1 MGIGFVG
8 FCYSCRHS
16 LSCFTEVLR
25 AGCCYCRPEGVG
37 MNEIA
42 NQTVLKALDEAASRV
57 RRNLSSFTYE
67 CQNHSSVNNSYPA
80 VENNQWTCGFWP
92 GDVCLAYEHTS
103 DPVFLHAAYSLCESF
118 LSRIEQ
124 KIEVDHHD
132 MGFLSTPSC
141 VSLYKLDGSLR
152 ARRAALLAA
161 DQLLTRKAH
170 FSRPGERWGRRRI
183 TASSSTA

>member
-1 MGIGFVG
+1 MK
-8 FCYSCRHS
+8 
-16 LSCFTEVLR
+16 
-25 AGCCYCRPEGVG
+25 
-37 MNEIA
+37 EIA

-92 GDVCLAYEHTS
+92 GEVCLAYEHTS
-103 DPVFLHAAYSLCESF
+103 DPVFLHAAYILCESF

-170 FSRPGERWGRRRI
+170 FSRPGKRWGRRRI